1 MVVRMFVFV
10 LRKVDPVKAGC
21 RSFRFAFAA
30 VCLYSSSRLRK
41 GVSPFQLQTAARS
54 VEKGRA
60 EARSK
65 GEAKDFRRA
74 PYTKLNDQHS
84 GRPPP
89 PRDQTVSFPLE
100 AVNRPCPARRE
111 KEAKREAVYVPEDEP
126 RASCS
131 QPIVSSRQV
140 VAFPPRA
147 LNQPFVQLRDAFVK
161 PRQVERVVKIV
172 ATEDATTAFSSILP
186 VHQNQKPQ
194 QRSVKISSRPAFL

>member
-21 RSFRFAFAA
+21 RSFRFAFVPIVLHA
-30 VCLYSSSRLRK
+30 VIIRRLFSIVSSAGHQPIAVSSNIYDHLVFSSPEGFSWLRK

-126 RASCS
+126 RATCQETLS
-131 QPIVSSRQV
+131 
-140 VAFPPRA
+140 
-147 LNQPFVQLRDAFVK
+147 
-161 PRQVERVVKIV
+161 
-172 ATEDATTAFSSILP
+172 
-186 VHQNQKPQ
+186 
-194 QRSVKISSRPAFL
+194 